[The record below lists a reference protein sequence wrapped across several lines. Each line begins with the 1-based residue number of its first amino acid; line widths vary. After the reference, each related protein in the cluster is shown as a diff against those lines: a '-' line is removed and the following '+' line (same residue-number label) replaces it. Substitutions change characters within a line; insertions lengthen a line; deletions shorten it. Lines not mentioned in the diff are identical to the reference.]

1 MVVMFMLIT
10 FGFCAVVAAY
20 MGSLSI
26 ERKYAKMSLDTQTDL
41 NQIGEYYLR
50 YIEESGEQFP
60 VGNEKNFTADKYKW
74 MDDETKD
81 FFVQFNNSHNYGYT
95 FEPSFSITRGG
106 LLEFFKTK
114 YVWRKLVVK
123 NSSGDIKMVIE
134 LKEKRVSDS
143 ETEYDIENWSVGD
156 NLTDETS
163 TSGGYQ
169 QDKLSVLQRLW
180 RFIGLEI
187 NSISD
192 LLKNGDW
199 LAFFRDSIDNFSTS
213 LRDEGY

>member
-26 ERKYAKMSLDTQTDL
+26 ERKYAKMSIDTQTDL

-60 VGNEKNFTADKYKW
+60 IGNEKNFSNDKYKW
-74 MDDETKD
+74 MDEEAKN
-81 FFVQFNNSHNYGYT
+81 FFLQFNKSHGYT
-95 FEPSFSITRGG
+95 FESSFSITRGG
-106 LLEFFKTK
+106 FLEFFKTK
-114 YVWRKLVVK
+114 FVWRKLVVK
-123 NSSGDIKMVIE
+123 NPDGDIKMIIE

-143 ETEYDIENWSVGD
+143 ETEYDIQNWSVGD

-169 QDKLSVLQRLW
+169 QDKLSILQRLW

-199 LAFFRDSIDNFSTS
+199 LAFFMESIENFSTA
-213 LRDEGY
+213 LRDVGY